1 MDEVTCNGNLLKIRG
16 PIILKHL
23 FPYLELSRSYMEQ
36 LTLKHDHGD
45 YITRTYPPNIEVLV
59 H

>member
-45 YITRTYPPNIEVLV
+45 YII
-59 H
+59 